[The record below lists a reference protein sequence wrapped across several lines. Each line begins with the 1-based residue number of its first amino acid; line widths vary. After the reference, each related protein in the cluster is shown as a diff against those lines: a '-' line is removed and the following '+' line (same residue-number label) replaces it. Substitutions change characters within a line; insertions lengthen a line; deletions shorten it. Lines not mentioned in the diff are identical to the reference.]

1 MTYLIKLSLKYLR
14 RQKLRTFLTF
24 MCIVLAA
31 FGICLF
37 AAYGSAYYNS
47 AINVVSRTNGSYEVA
62 FDELVNETNADIFL
76 NHAVVDTG
84 YYHEECYAAFHND
97 LSMENPTFNMFEITC
112 NNEVVYYNDIIR
124 QQYLIG
130 DDIIAPPNEAFLQN
144 ENGEEI
150 TASASMKKNYYVISG
165 KAPENKGE
173 AAIPIKFKEMGYEI
187 GDTISITLNSISS
200 YFNIDSPEI
209 EAIKAYLD
217 KKNKESADD
226 EYPSYYYIQE
236 LEEPEY
242 IQDISMHGI
251 TLVGAFRQFGAE
263 IFENCTESNYFEFL
277 PLEDKHT
284 ENAQTITVKITGFT
298 EQNYYKFASH
308 SDGFNTQKAVL
319 NGTVDSY
326 DQTFPTA
333 FARIDK
339 DSDFNEAVET
349 LYVDLG
355 YDKNNFLID
364 NQGKLAY
371 NSILL
376 ALEFRDY
383 NAIASVIMIY
393 AFLIVVALIVWL
405 ICRFSI
411 DNAFE
416 ISVQER
422 VVHFNTMRTLGASK
436 KQIAV
441 VVLFEAIFYSL
452 FAVPLGMLLAILT
465 CKLSIGYIV
474 ESGIENMLTQT
485 AAKGQII
492 SAYIDPRFMLIAVG
506 ITLVA
511 IFISAYTSAMWAGRN
526 STINEALSYGK
537 PHSAKKQAKRVT
549 KLGRVKNF
557 IFTYTVQNIK
567 RTKKRFLISVVT
579 MSLGVLMF
587 VFTSVISVNLLL
599 EFVSISNI
607 NQSDLTLDIW
617 EYNDLSDIDAFY
629 DDEFS
634 ENTHTSIY
642 GYSINTIEGEGFEEF
657 FKKISGE
664 CYSYTVDKN
673 GKIPFGSLQFIDENT
688 YNDFIKP
695 TYKKSYSEF
704 VSEKKGILSFGGYY
718 DKEKN
723 NIFYSAGDE
732 TLPKAVI
739 NSLESSDEP
748 MEFEIAGAMQAKID
762 GNVAAGAFF
771 LPIEFFEDFNED
783 FFPYANIQLNI
794 YLNDNKDAYDKA
806 YAAIEEYNSRYGVEG
821 CYVSED
827 NYLLNNK
834 LGALLKGII
843 IMVSS
848 FILIMW
854 LIGIV
859 NMVNT
864 INTGV
869 LNRRR
874 ELAMLKA
881 VGTSS
886 KMINKS
892 IYLESMMFAFTSTLI
907 GLLIADVVVKLFL
920 SAELFSDSILGTIV
934 IVGINVITI
943 ILNVIIA
950 VLAAKPS
957 LNTIKKK
964 NINNLLNN
972 IE

>member
-76 NHAVVDTG
+76 NHAVVDKG
-84 YYHEECYAAFHND
+84 YYHELKHASFN
-97 LSMENPTFNMFEITC
+97 NPLLVEEPEYNYFDVMVNEKKVFTDTEIIQI
-112 NNEVVYYNDIIR
+112 YIM
-124 QQYLIG
+124 G
-130 DDIIAPPNEAFLQN
+130 DDSIVPASDMYEFNEEDQNIAA
-144 ENGEEI
+144 GK
-150 TASASMKKNYYVISG
+150 KKNLYIKSG
-165 KAPENKGE
+165 TAPVNQGE
-173 AAIPIKFKEMGYEI
+173 AAVPIQFRDMGYEI
-187 GDTISITLNSISS
+187 GDTISITLNSMSS
-200 YFNIDSPEI
+200 YINFNSPEV
-209 EAIKAYLD
+209 EAIKEHL
-217 KKNKESADD
+217 KKLNEESAD
-226 EYPSYYYIQE
+226 EKHPIYRYIIE

-242 IQDISMHGI
+242 VEGI
-251 TLVGAFRQFGAE
+251 TLQGTTLESAFALYGPE
-263 IFENCTESNYFEFL
+263 LFENCTESNYFEFL
-277 PLEDKHT
+277 PLEDKRI

-298 EQNYYKFASH
+298 DFLNLFKFASH

-364 NQGKLAY
+364 NQGKIAY
-371 NSILL
+371 NSMLL

-383 NAIASVIMIY
+383 NTIASVVMIY

-607 NQSDLTLDIW
+607 NQSDLTVDIW
-617 EYNDLSDIDAFY
+617 EYDELSDIDAFY

-634 ENTHTSIY
+634 DDTHTSIY
-642 GYSINTIEGEGFEEF
+642 GYSKNTIEGEGFEEF

-664 CYSYTVDKN
+664 CYSYTADKN

-739 NSLESSDEP
+739 NPLKSSDEP
-748 MEFEIAGAMQAKID
+748 MEFEIAGAMQAKVD

-794 YLNDNKDAYDKA
+794 YLNDDEDAYDKA

-821 CYVSED
+821 CYVSVD

-907 GLLIADVVVKLFL
+907 GLLIADVVAKLFL

>member
-1 MTYLIKLSLKYLR
+1 MGDDS
-14 RQKLRTFLTF
+14 
-24 MCIVLAA
+24 IVPA
-31 FGICLF
+31 
-37 AAYGSAYYNS
+37 SDM
-47 AINVVSRTNGSYEVA
+47 YE
-62 FDELVNETNADIFL
+62 FDEEDQNI
-76 NHAVVDTG
+76 
-84 YYHEECYAAFHND
+84 AA
-97 LSMENPTFNMFEITC
+97 
-112 NNEVVYYNDIIR
+112 
-124 QQYLIG
+124 G
-130 DDIIAPPNEAFLQN
+130 K
-144 ENGEEI
+144 
-150 TASASMKKNYYVISG
+150 KKNLYIKSG
-165 KAPENKGE
+165 TAPVNQGE
-173 AAIPIKFKEMGYEI
+173 AAVPIKFKEMGYEI
-187 GDTISITLNSISS
+187 GDTISITLNTNSA
-200 YFNIDSPEI
+200 YLNFNSPEV
-209 EAIKAYLD
+209 EAIKEHL
-217 KKNKESADD
+217 KKLNEESAD
-226 EYPSYYYIQE
+226 EKHPIYRYIIE

-242 IQDISMHGI
+242 VEGI
-251 TLVGAFRQFGAE
+251 TLKGTTLESAFALYGPVL
-263 IFENCTESNYFEFL
+263 FENCTESNYFEFL
-277 PLEDKHT
+277 PLEDKRI

-599 EFVSISNI
+599 KFVSISNI
-607 NQSDLTLDIW
+607 NQSDLTVDIW
-617 EYNDLSDIDAFY
+617 EYDELSDIDAFY

-634 ENTHTSIY
+634 ENTHTFIY
-642 GYSINTIEGEGFEEF
+642 GFSNNTANGKGFEDF
-657 FKKISGE
+657 FEQISGDD
-664 CYSYTVDKN
+664 YTYELDEN
-673 GKIPFGSLQFIDENT
+673 GIVRLGDIVFIDENA
-688 YNDFIKP
+688 YNAFIKP

-704 VSEKKGILSFGGYY
+704 VSEKKGILSYGSYELENET
-718 DKEKN
+718 DKK
-723 NIFYSAGDE
+723 FYSAGE
-732 TLPKAVI
+732 GELPKAVI
-739 NSLESSDEP
+739 NSENVSKKS
-748 MEFEIAGAMQAKID
+748 MEFEIAGAMQAD
-762 GNVAAGAFF
+762 YVAAGAFF

-783 FFPYANIQLNI
+783 FFPYSRIMLNI
-794 YLNDNKDAYDKA
+794 YLNDDEDAYDKA
-806 YAAIEEYNSRYGVEG
+806 YAVIEEYDSRYGGEG
-821 CYVSED
+821 CDVSVD

-907 GLLIADVVVKLFL
+907 GLLIADVVAKLFL

-934 IVGINVITI
+934 FVGINVITI

>member
-76 NHAVVDTG
+76 NHAVVDKG
-84 YYHEECYAAFHND
+84 YYHELEHASFN
-97 LSMENPTFNMFEITC
+97 NPLLVEEPEYNYFDVMV
-112 NNEVVYYNDIIR
+112 NEKKVYTDTAIR
-124 QQYLIG
+124 QIYIMG
-130 DDIIAPPNEAFLQN
+130 DDSIVPASDMYDEFDEEGQDIAAGKRKNLYIKS
-144 ENGEEI
+144 G
-150 TASASMKKNYYVISG
+150 TAPVNQ
-165 KAPENKGE
+165 GE
-173 AAIPIKFKEMGYEI
+173 AAVPIQFRDMGYEI

-200 YFNIDSPEI
+200 YINFNSPEV
-209 EAIKAYLD
+209 EAIKEHL
-217 KKNKESADD
+217 KKLNEESAD
-226 EYPSYYYIQE
+226 EKHPIYRYITE
-236 LEEPEY
+236 LEDPEY
-242 IQDISMHGI
+242 VEGI
-251 TLVGAFRQFGAE
+251 TLQGITLESAFALYGPE
-263 IFENCTESNYFEFL
+263 LFENCTESNYFEFL
-277 PLEDKHT
+277 PLEDKRT

-298 EQNYYKFASH
+298 EFNLFKFASH
-308 SDGFNTQKAVL
+308 SDGFNSQKAVL

-326 DQTFPTA
+326 DQTFPIA

-634 ENTHTSIY
+634 DYTHASIY
-642 GYSINTIEGEGFEEF
+642 GYSKNTIEGEGFEEF

-739 NSLESSDEP
+739 NSLESSDEL

-794 YLNDNKDAYDKA
+794 YLNDDEDAYDKA

-821 CYVSED
+821 CYVTVD

>member
-76 NHAVVDTG
+76 NHAVVDKG
-84 YYHEECYAAFHND
+84 YYHELEHASFN
-97 LSMENPTFNMFEITC
+97 NPLLVEEPEYNYFDVMVNEKKVFTDTEIIQI
-112 NNEVVYYNDIIR
+112 YIM
-124 QQYLIG
+124 G
-130 DDIIAPPNEAFLQN
+130 DDSILPASDDMYEFNEESQDIAA
-144 ENGEEI
+144 GK
-150 TASASMKKNYYVISG
+150 KKNLYIKSG
-165 KAPENKGE
+165 TAPVNQGE
-173 AAIPIKFKEMGYEI
+173 AAVPIQFRDMGYEI

-200 YFNIDSPEI
+200 YINFNSPEV
-209 EAIKAYLD
+209 EAIIEHL
-217 KKNKESADD
+217 KKLNEESADKKHPT
-226 EYPSYYYIQE
+226 YRYITE
-236 LEEPEY
+236 LEQPEY
-242 IQDISMHGI
+242 VEGI
-251 TLVGAFRQFGAE
+251 TLQGITLESAFALYGPE
-263 IFENCTESNYFEFL
+263 LFENCTESNYFEFL
-277 PLEDKHT
+277 PLEDKST

-298 EQNYYKFASH
+298 EFNLFKFASH

-326 DQTFPTA
+326 DQTFPYA

-364 NQGKLAY
+364 NQRKLAY
-371 NSILL
+371 NSMLL

-485 AAKGQII
+485 AAKGHII

-599 EFVSISNI
+599 KFVSISNI
-607 NQSDLTLDIW
+607 NQSDLTVDIW
-617 EYNDLSDIDAFY
+617 EYDELSDIDAFY

-634 ENTHTSIY
+634 ENTHTFIY
-642 GYSINTIEGEGFEEF
+642 GFSNNTANGKGFEDF
-657 FKKISGE
+657 FEQISGDD
-664 CYSYTVDKN
+664 YTYELDEN
-673 GKIPFGSLQFIDENT
+673 GIVRLEDIVFIDENA
-688 YNDFIKP
+688 YNAFIKP

-739 NSLESSDEP
+739 NPLKSSDEP

-762 GNVAAGAFF
+762 GNVVAGAFF

-783 FFPYANIQLNI
+783 FFSYSRIMLNI
-794 YLNDNKDAYDKA
+794 YLNDDEDAYDKA
-806 YAAIEEYNSRYGVEG
+806 YAAIEEYNSRYGVEA
-821 CYVSED
+821 CYVNMD

-934 IVGINVITI
+934 FVGINVITI

>member
-76 NHAVVDTG
+76 NHAVVDKG
-84 YYHEECYAAFHND
+84 YYHELEHASFN
-97 LSMENPTFNMFEITC
+97 NPLLVEEPEYNYFDVMV
-112 NNEVVYYNDIIR
+112 NEKKVFTDTAIR
-124 QQYLIG
+124 QIYIMG
-130 DDIIAPPNEAFLQN
+130 DDSIVPASDMYEFNEEDQNIAA
-144 ENGEEI
+144 GK
-150 TASASMKKNYYVISG
+150 KKNLYIKSG
-165 KAPENKGE
+165 TAPVNQGE
-173 AAIPIKFKEMGYEI
+173 AAVPIQFRDMGYEI
-187 GDTISITLNSISS
+187 GDTISITLNTNSA
-200 YFNIDSPEI
+200 YLNFNSPEV
-209 EAIKAYLD
+209 EAIKEHL
-217 KKNKESADD
+217 KKLNEESAD
-226 EYPSYYYIQE
+226 EKHPIYRYIIE

-242 IQDISMHGI
+242 VEGI
-251 TLVGAFRQFGAE
+251 TLQGTTLESAFALYGPE
-263 IFENCTESNYFEFL
+263 LFENCTESNYFEFL
-277 PLEDKHT
+277 PLEDKRT

-298 EQNYYKFASH
+298 DFLNLFKFASH

-364 NQGKLAY
+364 NQGKIAY
-371 NSILL
+371 NSMLL

-383 NAIASVIMIY
+383 NTIASVVMIY

-607 NQSDLTLDIW
+607 NQSDLTVDIW
-617 EYNDLSDIDAFY
+617 EYDELSDIDAFY

-634 ENTHTSIY
+634 DDTHTSIY
-642 GYSINTIEGEGFEEF
+642 GYSKNTIEGEGFEEF

-673 GKIPFGSLQFIDENT
+673 GEIPFGSLQFIDENT

-739 NSLESSDEP
+739 NPLKSSDEP

-794 YLNDNKDAYDKA
+794 YLNDDEDAYDKA

-821 CYVSED
+821 CYVSAD